1 MLIQKFI
8 IRTLDILI
16 SIISLI
22 VLIPFLILVSFLIL
36 LIDGKPIIFK
46 QIRVGKFGKKFTIF
60 KFRTM
65 DPNIHKNEN
74 SRITKLGKILRKSS
88 FDELLQLINVINNDM
103 SIVGPRPLPENI
115 EKKIKSDL
123 KEKRRKV
130 LPGITGLSQI
140 NYKGKKRSLISKI
153 KLDIVF
159 VENYSLQTYLKII
172 LKTPSVLIIRL
183 FKNKSSIIK

>member
-1 MLIQKFI
+1 MLIQNFI

-22 VLIPFLILVSFLIL
+22 VLMPFLILVSLLIL

-46 QIRVGKFGKKFTIF
+46 QIRVGKSGKKFTIF

-65 DPNIHKNEN
+65 NLNIHKNEN
-74 SRITKLGKILRKSS
+74 SRITMLGKILRKSS
-88 FDELLQLINVINNDM
+88 FDELLQFINVINNDM

-123 KEKRRKV
+123 KAKRRKV

-140 NYKGKKRSLISKI
+140 NYKGHKRTLISKV
-153 KLDIVF
+153 KLDMKF
-159 VENYSLQTYLKII
+159 VENYCLQNYLKII

-183 FKNKSSIIK
+183 FKN